1 MKDGER
7 EKKNNP
13 PTPTPRKKKN
23 PHKTIGLAATAFE
36 RLHQRH
42 RTSPFPHS
50 RFLEGGAIASGF
62 ISGGGAA

>member
-7 EKKNNP
+7 EKKKQP
-13 PTPTPRKKKN
+13 PLPREKKKKS
-23 PHKTIGLAATAFE
+23 HKTIGLAATAFE

-50 RFLEGGAIASGF
+50 RFLEGGAIGSGF